1 MSRKSSFARAMILL
15 GDSIAAALA
24 SLWPRSAASIE
35 ARRLIADGHPAGE
48 LADVYYLVS
57 FDESAPDAALAAIR
71 AVGFSI
77 REPGPLSG
85 FVTVRARMRLS
96 AYDLTMVGAQLDHT
110 VEEFSGFA
118 TLIGAA
124 RPTSDPEASEA
135 RVERRE
141 QVGMSA

>member
-1 MSRKSSFARAMILL
+1 MSRKSSFAQTMILL
-15 GDSIAAALA
+15 GDSIVAALA

-35 ARRLIADGHPAGE
+35 ARRLVADGHPAGE

-57 FDESAPDAALAAIR
+57 FDESAPEAALAAIR
-71 AVGFSI
+71 AAGFSV
-77 REPGPLSG
+77 REPGPSSG
-85 FVTVRARMRLS
+85 FVTVRARMRLR

-110 VEEFSGFA
+110 VEEFGGFA

-124 RPTSDPEASEA
+124 RPASEPA
-135 RVERRE
+135 SGERAKQRQ